1 MNELKLPFNAR
12 LTFTLLSILLIIYI
26 AKLGHELIVPL
37 IFAFLVSI
45 MLLPMANQLEK
56 WRFSR
61 GAAAI
66 TVVLLFVVLL
76 AGVLTLLISQMGTF
90 VADFPHLQEQ
100 MLKSLNGMQLW
111 VNAHF
116 HIDSRKQM
124 DYLEQMAMGTL
135 GSATT
140 FLSTT
145 LFSVSSLIIFTIFVL
160 LYTFFLLFYRRML
173 VTFLIRVFRD
183 KHRDKLQDV
192 IIQTR
197 FIIKSYVSGLMIE
210 MIVVAIVN
218 CAIFWILGIKYA
230 TLLGITAALLNI
242 IPYLGIYI
250 AIILCM
256 VITLTNST
264 LGTTFQVGIG
274 LLVVH
279 FLDSNILLPRIVGS
293 KVKINAL
300 VTILGVVAGN
310 LIWGV
315 PGMFLAI
322 PIIAILKIIFEHVEY
337 MQPWA
342 LLLGD
347 VTLKKKKLEIDEAP
361 KPES

>member
-1 MNELKLPFNAR
+1 MNDLKLPFNAR
-12 LTFTLLSILLIIYI
+12 LTFTLLSVLLIIYI

-37 IFAFLVSI
+37 IFALLVSI
-45 MLLPMANQLEK
+45 MLLPIANQLEK

-76 AGVLTLLISQMGTF
+76 AGVLTLLISQMGSF

-100 MLKSLNGMQLW
+100 MLKSLNSMQLW
-111 VNAHF
+111 VNTHF

-160 LYTFFLLFYRRML
+160 LYTFFLLFYRRL
-173 VTFLIRVFRD
+173 LLTFLIRVFDD

-218 CAIFWILGIKYA
+218 CTIFWILGIRYA
-230 TLLGITAALLNI
+230 TLLGIMAALLNI

-250 AIILCM
+250 ATILCM
-256 VITLTNST
+256 VITLTNSS
-264 LGTTFQVGIG
+264 LGTTIQVGIG
-274 LLVVH
+274 LLIVH

-322 PIIAILKIIFEHVEY
+322 PIIAIMKIIFEHIEY

-347 VTLKKKKLEIDEAP
+347 VTLKKKKLKIDEAP